1 MAAPVVSGTVA
12 LMIQANPTLTP
23 NQVKAIL
30 QYTANWNTSYDYLTQ
45 GAGFLNAKGAVEL
58 ARHLLNPWTIAYP
71 DYSGWSRRII
81 WGNYSVRS
89 GRLTSDANAWV
100 AGRHVGR
107 RFNADGSDRR
117 MGHRVFHDDLRASRW
132 APGQCRTAKLRNVVW
147 GTVCAGADCD
157 VPWSLAAVTGAS
169 DGDTVVWGTTD
180 DGETVVWGTS
190 EDAETV
196 VWGTNDSGD
205 TVVWGT
211 SCENVICLPTIWR
224 Q

>member
-1 MAAPVVSGTVA
+1 
-12 LMIQANPTLTP
+12 LTP

-30 QYTANWNTSYDYLTQ
+30 QYTAHWNTSYDYLTQ

-58 ARHLLNPWTIAYP
+58 ARHLRNPFTVAYP

-81 WGNYSVRS
+81 WGNFSVRS
-89 GRLTSDANAWV
+89 GRLTADANAWSPDV
-100 AGRHVGR
+100 TWGAASTPTGQIVEWGIACSTTSCETPVG
-107 RFNADGSDRR
+107 AWSISD
-117 MGHRVFHDDLRASRW
+117 AN
-132 APGQCRTAKLRNVVW
+132 LRNVVW
-147 GTVCAGADCD
+147 GTTCAGADCD
-157 VPWSLAAVTGAS
+157 VPWSLAAVTGTS

-196 VWGTNDSGD
+196 VWGTSDSAD

-211 SCENVICLPTIWR
+211 SCEHVICLPTIWR
-224 Q
+224 P